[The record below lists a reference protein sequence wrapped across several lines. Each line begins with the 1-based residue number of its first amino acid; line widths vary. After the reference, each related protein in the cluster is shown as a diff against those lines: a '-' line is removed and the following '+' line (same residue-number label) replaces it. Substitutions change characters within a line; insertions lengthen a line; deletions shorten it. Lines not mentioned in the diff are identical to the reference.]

1 MKPQK
6 FCRAAEIAILVLLCV
21 LFCLL
26 VGCADP
32 REDERRQQTANSA
45 ATIYE
50 AAVAIEEGAP
60 VAAPAA
66 AIKANAS
73 AIATAQGLPYPP
85 TSKPQE
91 PNP

>member
-1 MKPQK
+1 MKPQT
-6 FCRAAEIAILVLLCV
+6 FSRAFKIAIVVLILILIV
-21 LFCLL
+21 IFLL
-26 VGCADP
+26 TGCADP

-50 AAVAIEEGAP
+50 AATAIEEGAP

-73 AIATAQGLPYPP
+73 AIAAAQGHPYP
-85 TSKPQE
+85 TRKESKP
-91 PNP
+91 